1 MRGEPVIFAKRVL
14 DATARKQTVD
24 GRTKRVSLKMGH
36 WVAVIRAAL
45 DQHRIG
51 ELVMDAADGKG
62 PRLVL
67 HMPSPENERD
77 IVVFHNRLMSL
88 CGVTFSALAEK
99 MSATAARRSSRSEGA
114 KAKEVGSVARAEG
127 DDAVPAPKP
136 RKRRRLRP
144 LMDASVWDSDTTK
157 WLHNPISLIHRGIF
171 FHG

>member
-88 CGVTFSALAEK
+88 CGVTFSPRTEVALLDLKVPSRQKQMLLLAEK

-136 RKRRRLRP
+136 KKG
-144 LMDASVWDSDTTK
+144 AV
-157 WLHNPISLIHRGIF
+157 
-171 FHG
+171 